1 MSLKPLMT
9 EEVTSLPPNATVLDA
24 AKFMTDM
31 NVGSV
36 VVVDGDKPIGI
47 LTDRDIMTKVVVE
60 RKDPQTVKVKDIM
73 ASPVVTISVEKDIV
87 DVTKLM
93 STHGVRRFPVVD
105 SDGRIIGVI
114 ALDDILVFLG
124 EELQNIAAAL
134 KCELGK

>member
-124 EELQNIAAAL
+124 EELQNIATAL

>member
-93 STHGVRRFPVVD
+93 STHGVRRFPVID